1 MPKTEGRT
9 AIEGTVA
16 EAITR
21 RGEHTRPGEAA
32 HLAQA
37 ERSIWVDACLERLEG
52 KALREAF
59 YERLELISPS
69 S

>member
-1 MPKTEGRT
+1 MPNTEVRI
-9 AIEGTVA
+9 AIEGTLA

-21 RGEHTRPGEAA
+21 RGEHSRPGKAV
-32 HLAQA
+32 HPTQD
-37 ERSIWVDACLERLEG
+37 ERSVWVDACLERLEG

-59 YERLELISPS
+59 YERLEHISPS